1 MAMAS
6 GLYIVN
12 IRDAHITTPVV
23 TNYTLA
29 TNKVLLVTDTY
40 TPAFDT
46 HNDYADITNEL
57 ATANGYTQNS
67 KQVGGTPTWAWVD
80 TTRTIRYSWSA
91 PVVWTSST
99 LTARGMVV
107 TSAVTTGLLICAV
120 TFTSDYVS
128 TNGDFSIT
136 AHATDGIFYLDLY

>member
-1 MAMAS
+1 MTMAS
-6 GLYIVN
+6 GLYIIN
-12 IRDAHITTPVV
+12 FRDVHIASPVV
-23 TNYTLA
+23 VNLLLN

-40 TPAFDT
+40 TPNFQT
-46 HNDYADITNEL
+46 HNLYTNVTNEL

-67 KQVGGTPTWAWVD
+67 KTVGGTPTWDWVD

-107 TSAVTTGLLICAV
+107 TTSVATGLLICAV
-120 TFTSDYVS
+120 TFGSDYIS